1 MSKQATIEQ
10 EATEL
15 QKETRGHT
23 TPSAEDEIYQS
34 WQMDHEDTIEPKTN
48 KDESVAF
55 ELIWSMKLNDHT
67 DNVNKLLAT
76 HTEERVPSSE
86 LNETDD
92 EYDPLKTLLSL
103 SG

>member
-1 MSKQATIEQ
+1 MEV

-15 QKETRGHT
+15 QKDSRGHT

-34 WQMDHEDTIEPKTN
+34 WKMDHEDTTEPKTN
-48 KDESVAF
+48 KYESVAF
-55 ELIWSMKLNDHT
+55 ELMWSMNLNDHT

-76 HTEERVPSSE
+76 HAEERVPRSE
-86 LNETDD
+86 LSETDD